1 MLPTTVTVLDIRS
14 SDLIHLKVESLY
26 PFTNLFLF
34 LPNLQLLTTFST
46 LCFSASMSLT
56 FSFLKTSSP
65 GLENEK
71 LSGGALE
78 LSQFAQSW
86 DRKWGGKMEE
96 LGGAGAAG
104 SSPWK
109 LQIPSSSALGTL
121 DKQPYRPPTLLQ

>member
-1 MLPTTVTVLDIRS
+1 MSQYSDSSRQARVLGLRFHKAIS
-14 SDLIHLKVESLY
+14 NSH
-26 PFTNLFLF
+26 
-34 LPNLQLLTTFST
+34 
-46 LCFSASMSLT
+46 LT
-56 FSFLKTSSP
+56 FFFLKTSSP